1 MLLALD
7 STTKSIV
14 AFGGNA
20 NASNISFVAVY
31 ADSSGTA
38 FTEGVNDGVLQGS
51 TYVTVVAAPSAGVRR
66 IIKSITFY
74 NNFSGPNALLLELDN
89 NGTKRRIVYLLLGA
103 QQTWSSDDLGSAGT
117 FKLVNDSTPIEG
129 GTNGSVLYN
138 VNGIVSE
145 IARTGTSTLVS
156 SVSPTIAT
164 PTIITPSVQQSITS
178 TTSGFDLINT
188 TATTVNFAGAAQTL
202 NIGGAASAIT
212 SLSAGSGSVVN
223 LGGGANAA
231 ELRFLEPSG
240 SGTNY
245 TALKAQAQA
254 ANVTYTLPAADG
266 SNGEVLATNG
276 SGVLSWA
283 AGGSGG
289 SGLGY
294 KNLLINGGMSLDRRG
309 NGASRTVAD
318 DVYSFDRWYVLTQNA
333 AGCAVAQQTFQS
345 NGRPHNVLLTQN
357 QATAGRIG
365 FAQIIEGK
373 NCTHLRGQQV
383 TLSFDYRYSLADPV
397 RYAILEWTGT
407 EDSVTSDVVSNWTS
421 TNFTTGNF
429 FISTTTTLSGTT
441 NMTPSANT
449 WTAATPLTV
458 TLGSSFTNLIV
469 FIWTEN
475 APAQNNTLQL
485 TNVQL
490 EPGASKTDFDR
501 RGFPLELSLAQR
513 YLYVFRQTS
522 SYNEFLCAAAINGAT
537 SGFMFFPNPVEPRKA
552 IGTGATAPYYIF
564 SENATGL
571 TVSTATG
578 DYNFTGIDQFINNG
592 LNISLA
598 SIAVQFSTAGGM
610 SFGSGYVY
618 ARANQNVLLRA
629 EIEL

>member
-1 MLLALD
+1 MGYGTNPFA
-7 STTKSIV
+7 TSI
-14 AFGGNA
+14 A
-20 NASNISFVAVY
+20 FVAIY
-31 ADSSGTA
+31 ADSSGTT
-38 FTEGVNDGVLQGS
+38 FTEGANDGTLQAS
-51 TYVTVVAAPSAGVRR
+51 AYNTLVAAPSAGVRR
-66 IIKSITFY
+66 IIKSITFH
-74 NNFSGPNALLLELDN
+74 NAGSNTTGALIELDN
-89 NGTKRRIVYLLLGA
+89 NGTKRRIVNLILGPG
-103 QQTWSSDDLGSAGT
+103 QTWSSDDLGSAGT
-117 FKLVNDSTPIEG
+117 FKLVNSSTPIEG

-164 PTIITPSVQQSITS
+164 PTIITPSVQDSITS
-178 TTSGFDLINT
+178 TTIGFNLINT
-188 TATTVNFAGAAQTL
+188 TATTVNFAGAATTL
-202 NIGGAASAIT
+202 NIGGATSAIT

-266 SNGEVLATNG
+266 SNGQVLATNG

-294 KNLLINGGMSLDRRG
+294 KNLLINGGMSIDRRG

-333 AGCAVAQQTFQS
+333 AAGCAVAQQTFQS

-357 QATAGRIG
+357 QGTAGRIG

-429 FISTTTTLSGTT
+429 FISTTTTLSGTA

-475 APAQNNTLQL
+475 APAQHNTLQL

-522 SYNEFLCAAAINGAT
+522 SYNEFLCAAAINSPT

-571 TVSTATG
+571 TVSASNG
-578 DYNFTGIDQFINNG
+578 DFNFTGVDQYINGG

-598 SIAVQFSTAGGM
+598 SIAVQFSTSGTM
-610 SFGSGYVY
+610 SVGSGYVY
-618 ARANQNVLLRA
+618 ARANQNVLVRA